1 MRTLSEAVTWHDVEC
16 GGYAADLPLWAE
28 LAAASAGPVLEL
40 GCGTGRVALHLARQ
54 GFEVAGV
61 DDDAEL
67 VEETRRRAADE
78 GLAVAAEAV
87 DVELLDLEQ
96 RFGLIVAPMQ
106 LIQILP
112 GEAARRRCLQRAASH
127 LLPGGVA
134 AIAIVEELAAGTP
147 PSPMLP
153 DVREREGWVYSSLP
167 LAARLDEGML
177 TVERL
182 RQTVDP
188 DGRLRE
194 TRNEVALRQ
203 LSATGLEREGRDVGL
218 QPAGLRRIAATE
230 AHVGST
236 VVLLEAA

>member
-16 GGYAADLPLWAE
+16 GGYAADLPLWAQ
-28 LAAASAGPVLEL
+28 LAADSAGPALEL

-54 GFEVAGV
+54 GIEVTGV
-61 DDDAEL
+61 DDDVEL
-67 VEETRRRAADE
+67 VEELRRRAADE

-87 DVELLDLEQ
+87 DVELFDLEQ
-96 RFGLIVAPMQ
+96 RFVLIVAPMQ
-106 LIQILP
+106 LIQILS
-112 GEAARRRCLQRAASH
+112 GEAARRRCLQRTAAQ
-127 LLPGGVA
+127 LLPGGIA
-134 AIAIVEELAAGTP
+134 AFAIVEELAAGTP
-147 PSPMLP
+147 PSPLLP

-167 LAARLDEGML
+167 LGARIGDGTL

-194 TRNEVALRQ
+194 TRNEVTLRQ
-203 LSATGLEREGRDVGL
+203 LSATRLEEEAHD
-218 QPAGLRRIAATE
+218 AGLRPAGRRRVAATE

-236 VVLLEAA
+236 VVLLEAT